1 MPGFFLC
8 VAWVVHRW
16 TKVAADANI
25 EANEPVRSCLEGHAM
40 PDTADDAPD
49 NPETSGMRRRL
60 TSYGDQD
67 FSLFLRKAFI
77 KGAGYTDSALDR
89 PVIGIADTGSAYN
102 PCHGNAPQ
110 LVEAIKRGV
119 MLAGGLPMPFPTISI
134 HESFAAP
141 TSMYLRNLMSI
152 DTEEMIRAQPMDA
165 VVLIGG
171 CDKTVPAQLMGAA
184 SAGLPAIQLVTGSM
198 LTGSHRGERVGACT
212 DCRRYWGRFRAGEID
227 AEETAGV
234 NNQLVPS
241 VGTCSVMG
249 TASTMACIAEALGM
263 TMPGGASPP
272 AVTADR
278 IRIAEQ
284 TGAQAVQMA
293 HAGPAIDKVLTPA
306 AFENAMR
313 VLLAIG
319 GSTNGIVHLAAI
331 AGRVGLEIDLQAL
344 DRMGRET
351 PVLLDL
357 KPSGQHYMEDFHAA
371 GGMATLLR
379 ELKPLLRLEALTV
392 TGRTLGEEIERTGT
406 GFAQHV
412 VRSVRDPIYPQGGI
426 AVLRGNL
433 APGGAIIKQSAAD
446 PKLME
451 HEGRAVVFENAED
464 LAERIDAE
472 GLDVTADDI
481 LVLKNIGPKGAPG
494 MPEAGYIPIPRK
506 LARAGVKDLVRISDG
521 RMSGTAFGTIVL
533 HVTPEAAIGGPL
545 AHVRSGDRIRLSV
558 ANREISL
565 RVTDEELARRAREH
579 PVTPPTAERGYR
591 KLFLETVTQADEGVD
606 FDFMRA
612 PRKQ

>member
-1 MPGFFLC
+1 MKSNDESSIRPQ
-8 VAWVVHRW
+8 
-16 TKVAADANI
+16 
-25 EANEPVRSCLEGHAM
+25 
-40 PDTADDAPD
+40 
-49 NPETSGMRRRL
+49 ETGLRKGL
-60 TSYGDQD
+60 TSYGDQG

-77 KGAGYTDSALDR
+77 KGAGFTDAALDR
-89 PVIGIADTGSAYN
+89 PVIGIANTGSSYN

-110 LVEAIKRGV
+110 LIEAVKRGV
-119 MLAGGLPMPFPTISI
+119 MLAGGLPMDFPTISI

-141 TSMYLRNLMSI
+141 TSMYLRNLMSM

-165 VVLIGG
+165 IVMIGG

-184 SAGLPAIQLVTGSM
+184 SAGIPAIQLITGSM

-212 DCRRYWGRFRAGEID
+212 DCRRYWGKFRAGEID
-227 AEETAGV
+227 AEEAAAV
-234 NNQLVPS
+234 NNQLVAS

-249 TASTMACIAEALGM
+249 TASTMACVAEALGM
-263 TMPGGASPP
+263 TVPGGASPP

-278 IRIAEQ
+278 IRIAEE
-284 TGAQAVQMA
+284 TGARAVQMA
-293 HAGPAIDKVLTPA
+293 HERLTIDKILTPA

-331 AGRVGLEIDLQAL
+331 AGRVGLEIDMQAL

-357 KPSGQHYMEDFHAA
+357 KPSGQHYMEDFHKA

-392 TGRTLGEEIERTGT
+392 TGRTLGEEIELAGP
-406 GFAQHV
+406 GFAQDV
-412 VRSVRDPIYPQGGI
+412 VRSMANPIYPQGAI
-426 AVLRGNL
+426 AVLQGNL

-446 PKLME
+446 PQLME
-451 HEGRAVVFENAED
+451 HEGRAVVFENMED
-464 LAERIDAE
+464 MISRMDRDD
-472 GLDVTADDI
+472 LDVSATDI

-494 MPEAGYIPIPRK
+494 MPEAGYIPIPLK
-506 LARAGVKDLVRISDG
+506 LARAGVKDMVRISDG

-533 HVTPEAAIGGPL
+533 HVTPEAAVGGPL
-545 AHVRSGDRIRLSV
+545 AQVRNGDRIRLSV
-558 ANREISL
+558 RNREISL
-565 RVTDEELARRAREH
+565 LISDAELAQRGIDNVVIE
-579 PVTPPTAERGYR
+579 PTADRGYL
-591 KLFLETVTQADEGVD
+591 KLFLQTVTQADKGVD
-606 FDFMRA
+606 FDFLRA
-612 PRKQ
+612 PQMTGKTPES